1 MADKTCTNC
10 AYYHATDKDRLAGEC
25 RINPPI
31 VVVAGVTG
39 EAIQTVCNWPKVDA
53 LDWCGQF
60 LSRENLYEKKKKK

>member
-10 AYYHATDKDRLAGEC
+10 AYYHPTDKDRLNGEC
-25 RINPPI
+25 RLNPPQ
-31 VVVAGVTG
+31 ALPGTNG
-39 EAIQTVCNWPKVDA
+39 SWPKVDG

>member
-10 AYYHATDKDRLAGEC
+10 AYYHSTDKDRLAGEC
-25 RINPPI
+25 RIYPPKVAFS
-31 VVVAGVTG
+31 VVQNESISTAS
-39 EAIQTVCNWPKVDA
+39 NWPKVDA